1 MGGFATVVLVGGLV
15 RPGGW
20 VDGRMGLFGY
30 M

>member
-15 RPGGW
+15 CPGGW